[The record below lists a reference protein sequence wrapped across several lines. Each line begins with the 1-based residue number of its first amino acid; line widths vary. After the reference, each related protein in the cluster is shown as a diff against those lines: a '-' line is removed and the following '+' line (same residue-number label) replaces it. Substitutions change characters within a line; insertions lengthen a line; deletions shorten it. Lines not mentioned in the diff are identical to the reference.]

1 MPEQTIW
8 EHTIGNLNSCNFCRC
23 SAVYASNQQIQATV
37 DISIFSESHS
47 DNVLSDSDNA
57 LSDSDNALLQSDNV
71 FLQSDNV
78 LIPSQMMSYINEELP
93 VIIDC

>member
-1 MPEQTIW
+1 M
-8 EHTIGNLNSCNFCRC
+8 
-23 SAVYASNQQIQATV
+23 YASNQQIQATV
-37 DISIFSESHS
+37 DISIFSESHSDNVLSDS

-93 VIIDC
+93 VIIDCQ